1 MEKIIFFKV
10 YQDMENAGPGHR
22 YFVEEAH
29 LIKDIID
36 SYYSDAAVY
45 DDIAECGPPIFEPV
59 MMTIEEFKKL
69 PEFDGY

>member
-1 MEKIIFFKV
+1 MEKMLFFKV

-29 LIKDIID
+29 LIQDIIND
-36 SYYSDAAVY
+36 EFYSD
-45 DDIAECGPPIFEPV
+45 DCGPPIFEPV
-59 MMTIEEFKKL
+59 MMTMEEFKNL